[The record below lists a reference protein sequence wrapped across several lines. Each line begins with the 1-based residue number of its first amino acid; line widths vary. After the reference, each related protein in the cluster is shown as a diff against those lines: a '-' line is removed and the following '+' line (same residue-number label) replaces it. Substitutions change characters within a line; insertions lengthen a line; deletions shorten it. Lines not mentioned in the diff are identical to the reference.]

1 MNYIRTNTKGIS
13 IIPDYIVLLFIGL
26 ILIIDFLPYKGM
38 RTINPQ
44 FLNLSLINL
53 VFGIYICFNLKLIS
67 KDLVS
72 ILKKSYI
79 FRSYLVFLFISALS
93 IIFADNI
100 SLVLTKIT
108 QLLIVFCLFINL
120 SILLKDKMDLLYKII
135 IIISISAFFQ
145 SWQVFNE
152 FMQTYKASIDDAL
165 IRMTG
170 NAGNVNIL
178 AASLTIKIPFLLLG
192 ITHFTNY
199 KKLFLLITLLIVT
212 TVIFLTGARTAL
224 LSTILIFL
232 IYIFSYLKINSF
244 SKTYLL
250 KVSILILP
258 LLISIFISTKMFK
271 KAINKSRYASIENKL
286 QQINTDDASSQARLR
301 YWGNAIKLSKE
312 NPFLGVGLGNYII
325 ESLPYEATTENDSIV
340 SLNTHNDFLE
350 ITAETG
356 IVNGFVFLSLFVFVF
371 FANAK
376 KIIYSTDPN
385 VRTLSLLTLMLVVVY
400 GMDSLFNFPL
410 YRPTMQIF
418 LSLLL
423 ALTVINKT
431 VLVDFK
437 LIKNYK
443 IKLYPIL
450 LLIILIT
457 TYSAYLINQASTLE
471 DLIIKDD
478 INHQTK
484 GALTGDEVISRLPLY
499 PNVFSSSEA
508 FYEYAAIYY
517 MREKNYEK
525 ANIYFSKAS
534 KINPYTGRINY
545 YKHLI
550 SKEKNNIDSA
560 YVYIKEAFY
569 LRPRDLFYF
578 QYSTNLA
585 AVKRDTTEILKEY
598 KLFSKYRKITETWS
612 IPATELQKAKYNQ
625 KSLNRFI
632 DQGLKE
638 MPNDSTLK
646 KLKGNLLVKK
656 YTFEGQVLLSQ
667 SKFNESL
674 ESFKEALKID
684 PKDVYLLQ
692 SIGLNYYNS
701 KNYIQALAYF
711 LDAIK
716 YPGLD
721 NGLAEYYIGIC
732 YLKIN
737 DEENACKYFNMSK
750 AKNFG
755 AAQQQL
761 NDNCN

>member
-1 MNYIRTNTKGIS
+1 MYNIRASTNSEIS
-13 IIPDYIVLLFIGL
+13 LIPNFIVLLFTGL
-26 ILIIDFLPYKGM
+26 ILVVDFLPHKGM
-38 RTINPQ
+38 TTINPQ
-44 FLNLSLINL
+44 FLYLSLLNL
-53 VFGIYICFNLKLIS
+53 VFGIYVCFNLKLIS
-67 KDLVS
+67 KDLVP

-79 FRSYLVFLFISALS
+79 FRSYLVFLFISLLS
-93 IIFADNI
+93 IIVAGNT
-100 SLVLTKIT
+100 SLFFTKIT

-120 SILLKDKMDLLYKII
+120 CILLKDKIDLLYKII
-135 IIISISAFFQ
+135 IIISIGAFFQ

-152 FMQTYKASIDDAL
+152 FMQTYKASIDSAL

-199 KKLFLLITLLIVT
+199 KKLLLLITLLLVT

-244 SKTYLL
+244 SKAYLL

-258 LLISIFISTKMFK
+258 LLISIFISTNMFK
-271 KAINKSRYASIENKL
+271 KTTNSRYVSIDNKL
-286 QQINTDDASSQARLR
+286 QQINTEDASSQARLR
-301 YWGNAIKLSKE
+301 YWGNAIKLSKQ
-312 NPFLGVGLGNYII
+312 NPFLGVGLGNYLI
-325 ESLPYEATTENDSIV
+325 ESIPYEATTENDSIV

-371 FANAK
+371 FVNAK
-376 KIIYSTDPN
+376 KIIYSTDPD
-385 VRTLSLLTLMLVVVY
+385 VRTVAMLTLMLVVVY

-423 ALTVINKT
+423 SLTVINKL
-431 VLVDFK
+431 VLDDFK
-437 LIKNYK
+437 LLKNHK

-450 LLIILIT
+450 LLVTIIT
-457 TYSAYLINQASTLE
+457 TYSAYLINKASTLE
-471 DLIIKDD
+471 DLIKKDD

-499 PNVFSSSEA
+499 PNVFNTSEA
-508 FYEYAAIYY
+508 YYEYAGIYY
-517 MREKNYEK
+517 LREKNYEK
-525 ANIYFSKAS
+525 AYVCFSKAS

-550 SKEKNNIDSA
+550 SKEKNNVDSA

-569 LRPRDLFYF
+569 LRPRDLFYY
-578 QYSTNLA
+578 QHSTSLA
-585 AVKRDTTEILKEY
+585 AVKKDTTEILKEY
-598 KLFSKYRKITETWS
+598 KLFSKYRKIAETWS
-612 IPATELQKAKYNQ
+612 IPATELQKAKYNE
-625 KSLNRFI
+625 KSLNSFI
-632 DQGLKE
+632 DHGLKE

-646 KLKGNLLVKK
+646 KLKSNLLVKK
-656 YTFEGQVLLSQ
+656 YTLDGQVLLSQ

-684 PKDVYLLQ
+684 PKDAYLLQ
-692 SIGLNYYNS
+692 SIGLNYYYS
-701 KNYIQALAYF
+701 KNYIQALTYF
-711 LDAIK
+711 LDAVK
-716 YPGLD
+716 YPGLN

-732 YLKIN
+732 YLKNN
-737 DEENACKYFNMSK
+737 DQKNACKYFNLSK

-755 AAQQQL
+755 GAQQQL
-761 NDNCN
+761 IKECK